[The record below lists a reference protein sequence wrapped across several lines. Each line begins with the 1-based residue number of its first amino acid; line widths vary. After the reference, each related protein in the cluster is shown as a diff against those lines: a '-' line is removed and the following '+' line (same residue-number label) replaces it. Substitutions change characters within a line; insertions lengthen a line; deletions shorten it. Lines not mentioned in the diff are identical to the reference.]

1 MSVSVKGPHLQKL
14 QIASRKWASKPL
26 KFFSPKKQVP
36 SLVCPVTS
44 GHTPLRPLRVSAVF
58 RMASHGRVR
67 RIRQADATEESP
79 NSETSEAGV
88 RVWSAKLGKLWV
100 MNQQKS
106 GVPSGKLT

>member
-1 MSVSVKGPHLQKL
+1 
-14 QIASRKWASKPL
+14 
-26 KFFSPKKQVP
+26 
-36 SLVCPVTS
+36 
-44 GHTPLRPLRVSAVF
+44 VF

>member
-1 MSVSVKGPHLQKL
+1 MSVSVKGPRLQKL
-14 QIASRKWASKPL
+14 QIASGKWVSKPL
-26 KFFSPKKQVP
+26 KFFFPKKNRYQARSAQLQVD
-36 SLVCPVTS
+36 
-44 GHTPLRPLRVSAVF
+44 TPHFAHFAYQRCFAW
-58 RMASHGRVR
+58 HGRVR

-106 GVPSGKLT
+106 GGTGIF